1 MFFFQLYKKLDQL
14 KKAVIFHIL
23 YMYKNVQKEQ
33 FGLYSRRERL
43 HFIPGHKQVS
53 ICSNRWLN
61 EKKNDACY
69 GRKGNS
75 QISAVCFSNDLSL
88 KLPGHYIKKSELKAL
103 LYVLTGGKP
112 RFLCAFQQT
121 L

>member
-23 YMYKNVQKEQ
+23 YMYKNVQKER

-61 EKKNDACY
+61 EKKTTPAME
-69 GRKGNS
+69 GKATLKS
-75 QISAVCFSNDLSL
+75 PQFASLTIS
-88 KLPGHYIKKSELKAL
+88 H
-103 LYVLTGGKP
+103 
-112 RFLCAFQQT
+112 
-121 L
+121 